1 MSPIGEYHYNGIVTP
16 GGVPAIVPEDI
27 FNRANELIETNKRAP
42 ARKKAKEEYL
52 LTTKLFC
59 GHCQAMMVGES
70 GQKSNGNI
78 YRYYKCA
85 GAKKHVCDKKSVRK
99 EWIEEVVLK
108 LIMQT
113 LMNDEMLQKVV
124 DRIMEL
130 QKAENTV
137 IPALERQLSEVLASI
152 ENIVKAIEMGVF
164 TRSTKVRL
172 EELEAEEERIKGDIC
187 REQLESRLVTE
198 EQIWYIFDKFKNMD
212 LSMPQQ
218 RQKILDSFL
227 HSIVLYDD
235 RLVISFNYR
244 EKEKTLK
251 LDQLVE
257 FIHSHGSDLG
267 SAASLNSPGCM
278 KKI

>member
-1 MSPIGEYHYNGIVTP
+1 
-16 GGVPAIVPEDI
+16 
-27 FNRANELIETNKRAP
+27 
-42 ARKKAKEEYL
+42 
-52 LTTKLFC
+52 
-59 GHCQAMMVGES
+59 MMVGES

-152 ENIVKAIEMGVF
+152 ENKVKAIEMGVF

>member
-1 MSPIGEYHYNGIVTP
+1 
-16 GGVPAIVPEDI
+16 
-27 FNRANELIETNKRAP
+27 
-42 ARKKAKEEYL
+42 
-52 LTTKLFC
+52 
-59 GHCQAMMVGES
+59 
-70 GQKSNGNI
+70 
-78 YRYYKCA
+78 
-85 GAKKHVCDKKSVRK
+85 
-99 EWIEEVVLK
+99 
-108 LIMQT
+108 
-113 LMNDEMLQKVV
+113 MNDDDLNKIAG
-124 DRIMEL
+124 RIMEL

-137 IPALERQLSEVLASI
+137 IPALERQLSDVRASI

-218 RQKILDSFL
+218 RQKIIDSFL

-235 RLVISFNYR
+235 KLVISFNYR

-267 SAASLNSPGCM
+267 SAASPP
-278 KKI
+278 KKALQTQCFLFFSLLVSQILILGIADGFDPVF

>member
-1 MSPIGEYHYNGIVTP
+1 M
-16 GGVPAIVPEDI
+16 
-27 FNRANELIETNKRAP
+27 
-42 ARKKAKEEYL
+42 
-52 LTTKLFC
+52 
-59 GHCQAMMVGES
+59 
-70 GQKSNGNI
+70 
-78 YRYYKCA
+78 
-85 GAKKHVCDKKSVRK
+85 
-99 EWIEEVVLK
+99 EEVALK

-113 LMNDEMLQKVV
+113 LMDEEMLQKIA
-124 DRIMEL
+124 DLIMEL

-137 IPALERQLSEVLASI
+137 IPALERQLAEVQASI

-164 TRSTKVRL
+164 TRSTKMRL

-187 REQLESRLVTE
+187 REQLDSRLITKD
-198 EQIWYIFDKFKNMD
+198 QIWYIFDKFRNMD

-218 RQKILDSFL
+218 RQKIIDSFL

-257 FIHSHGSDLG
+257 FIHSNGSDLG
-267 SAASLNSPGCM
+267 SAASPET
-278 KKI
+278 KKASQTTCFFLFLSTCFVNPNPRRIRWVRSRMLAKRKQFGELFS